1 MRKRIREATS
11 RVAQRLNLA
20 PGDVQGYQQLTVR
33 AVTEEAGI
41 SIGTFYKYFD
51 NRDDLAQSLWA
62 EPVEQLRI
70 EMQADFDQAEN
81 PTDKIKTL
89 LQHYVRF
96 SVENRRVFRAAF
108 LFVRPD
114 GHPQRAAV
122 DLEDEMFYTNLRTA
136 LEAGQKAGAY
146 RDFDSHTMAQTFW
159 AAIHGALALPE
170 NLDRYNFD
178 SAEQLADSMIEL
190 LLAAISA

>member
-20 PGDVQGYQQLTVR
+20 PGDVNGYQQLTVR

-51 NRDDLAQSLWA
+51 NRDDLAQSLWT
-62 EPVEQLRI
+62 EPVEQLKAD
-70 EMQADFDQAEN
+70 MQADFDRAKD
-81 PTDKIKTL
+81 PTDKLRTL
-89 LQHYVRF
+89 LEHYVTF
-96 SVENRRVFRAAF
+96 SVENRRIFRAAF
-108 LFVRPD
+108 LFVKPD

-122 DLEDEMFYTNLRTA
+122 DLQDEVFYTNLRAA
-136 LEAGQKAGAY
+136 LEAGQQAGLY
-146 RDFDSHTMAQTFW
+146 RNFDSHRMAQTIW
-159 AAIHGALALPE
+159 AAIHGALGLPE

-178 SAEQLADSMIEL
+178 SGEQLADNMIDL
-190 LLAAISA
+190 LISAISN